1 MRSILEK
8 ALIALLNEEKDT
20 ADALFH
26 DFILERSRQIHES
39 LRQGEDFILD
49 ESMENELAIDEMFS
63 EADLSDD
70 MDGGE
75 QVDEFADEEETETD
89 APAFGAEGDDV
100 ATDEFGGDEEGL
112 EGEGEPETIED
123 RVSGLEAELQSLAAE
138 FDAMMNGEEVDGDEF
153 DAEEEPVQE
162 GTVEIVAH
170 NDGEI
175 DITATTDED
184 GGDEFGA
191 DAGLG
196 MDMGADVGMD
206 LGTDLGD
213 DELSME
219 DFDDLSESAVDELEK
234 VTVATGDGREQG
246 NGKFKQN
253 TQSIIKSHGVNDRA
267 FKGTPVKINAKEH
280 SGYAAEPAP
289 STKKLATSAKNVKS
303 KGEEGQTGVKKEGN
317 SAALINK
324 GGEDSGAKSLIGSKK
339 L

>member
-49 ESMENELAIDEMFS
+49 ESMETELAIDEMFS

-70 MDGGE
+70 MGDAE

-89 APAFGAEGDDV
+89 APAFGAEGDEV
-100 ATDEFGGDEEGL
+100 AGDEFGGDEEGEEI
-112 EGEGEPETIED
+112 EGEELPVED
-123 RVSGLEAELQSLAAE
+123 RLTNLESQLQALAAE
-138 FDAMMNGEEVDGDEF
+138 FDASMNGEEFDGEGEF
-153 DAEEEPVQE
+153 GAEEEPVQE

-184 GGDEFGA
+184 GDDFGA

-196 MDMGADVGMD
+196 MDMGADVGAD
-206 LGTDLGD
+206 LGADLGD

-303 KGEEGQTGVKKEGN
+303 KGEEGRTGVKKEGN
-317 SAALINK
+317 PAALINK